1 MNPSIDISNNEILP
15 SNTESVPELESVPK
29 ENPVLET
36 RNPDS
41 PALPKLIGS
50 NFSGIILEFQPKKK
64 PMTMF
69 WDGRMVQRDNI
80 PDSVFTKESYY
91 NF

>member
-15 SNTESVPELESVPK
+15 PNTESVPELESVPK
-29 ENPVLET
+29 ENPVLEP

-41 PALPKLIGS
+41 PALPKLTGS

-64 PMTMF
+64 QMTMF
-69 WDGRMVQRDNI
+69 WDGKMVQRENI
-80 PDSVFTKESYY
+80 PDSVFTKESYF